1 VVDTVCPSGQACGR
15 REGCAGSPRT
25 LRHTRGHASR
35 TTARVLAALAG
46 VPLRLVV
53 ARGLLALQLRE
64 FRVDGAQTP
73 LTGHLLPP
81 PHHVGAPEATGRVLQ
96 IGEPSMDGVR
106 HDRPPSPPAWWITA
120 SLSRERVVNASNGTR
135 VGRSAQGTAAPRALE
150 PPLADHV
157 RGAMM
162 RRSRL
167 AGCVGPQRPDR
178 PRMGAR
184 FPHASCSRPVQCV
197 DAPAPCLRPL
207 RQKDKNNGRFL
218 HDPSGKTLCL
228 GVSFCPL
235 LER

>member
-1 VVDTVCPSGQACGR
+1 MVDTVVPSGQACGR
-15 REGCAGSPRT
+15 REGCAGSTRT

-35 TTARVLAALAG
+35 TTARGPERCNTTARGLAALAE

-157 RGAMM
+157 RGAMR

-167 AGCVGPQRPDR
+167 AGCVGPHRPDR

-184 FPHASCSRPVQCV
+184 FPHASCSRHG
-197 DAPAPCLRPL
+197 A
-207 RQKDKNNGRFL
+207 GRRCACSV
-218 HDPSGKTLCL
+218 PEASTTAGQE
-228 GVSFCPL
+228 
-235 LER
+235 ERAIFA